1 MVRKGLKVFLTARR
15 ISIAFFLQLTQMT
28 RRVADLNSRV
38 KTAQA
43 NITLIQVQK
52 MIVGPS
58 LFVWRSRQSCFKP
71 IVYLSLIHDTW
82 AKPLYRCLSRRFEGG
97 YVGMRCVVVV
107 VMVMVGHMVVMV
119 MVMMVMVQR

>member
-1 MVRKGLKVFLTARR
+1 M
-15 ISIAFFLQLTQMT
+15 I

-58 LFVWRSRQSCFKP
+58 LFVWNSRQAWFKAS
-71 IVYLSLIHDTW
+71 IAD
-82 AKPLYRCLSRRFEGG
+82 CLSELNT
-97 YVGMRCVVVV
+97 
-107 VMVMVGHMVVMV
+107 
-119 MVMMVMVQR
+119 